1 MVSLTKGRVNRDYF
15 RAMGIPLIKGRCFTD
30 GDRAGAPP
38 VVLVNEAFVQ
48 RYFSNEE
55 PLGRRIRQGERG
67 DWKTIIGVVGDVRGI
82 GVVGEDGR
90 QCPASDVEPQL
101 YSSYLQDGG
110 RGMGLAIRTRGEPM
124 KLAAA
129 VRSVIQSVD
138 KDQPVYNLMTMEQR
152 LADHLS
158 SERGGMLLSTILAAL
173 ALGLATLGI
182 HGVLSYS
189 VVQRTHEIG
198 VRMALGAQAADVLR
212 LVVGQGLRLALSGII
227 VGLAAAFGL
236 TRLLRNLYDDVRPFD
251 LPTFA
256 GASLFL
262 GIVVLIAC
270 YLPARKAAQVDP
282 MVALRY
288 E

>member
-1 MVSLTKGRVNRDYF
+1 
-15 RAMGIPLIKGRCFTD
+15 
-30 GDRAGAPP
+30 
-38 VVLVNEAFVQ
+38 
-48 RYFSNEE
+48 
-55 PLGRRIRQGERG
+55 
-67 DWKTIIGVVGDVRGI
+67 
-82 GVVGEDGR
+82 
-90 QCPASDVEPQL
+90 
-101 YSSYLQDGG
+101 
-110 RGMGLAIRTRGEPM
+110 MGLAIRTRGEPM

-138 KDQPVYNLMTMEQR
+138 KDQPVYNLMPMEQR

-198 VRMALGAQAADVLR
+198 VRMALGARAADVLR
-212 LVVGQGLRLALSGII
+212 LVIGQGLRMVLSGVI
-227 VGLAAAFGL
+227 VGLAAAMGL
-236 TRLLRNLYDDVRPFD
+236 TRFLRFMLYGISPFD
-251 LPTFA
+251 PSTFA
-256 GASLFL
+256 AVSLLL
-262 GIVVLIAC
+262 GVVTLVAC
-270 YLPARKAAQVDP
+270 YLPARKAARVDP